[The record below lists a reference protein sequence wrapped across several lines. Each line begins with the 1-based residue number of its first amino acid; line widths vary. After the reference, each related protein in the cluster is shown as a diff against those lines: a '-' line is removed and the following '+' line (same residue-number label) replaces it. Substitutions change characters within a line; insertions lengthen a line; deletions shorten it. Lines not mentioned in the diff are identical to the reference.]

1 MGYKIMSQ
9 EVTLEYKIMSQE
21 VTLEYKIMSQ
31 GVTFEVHNTIKVG
44 LLWNTKQRSRGL
56 LWNAKVVC
64 KLFVQISEIRHVC
77 TSTTTFNWQ
86 FKLAESKSGVQEQ
99 PVSKN
104 LCEVNS

>member
-1 MGYKIMSQ
+1 MG
-9 EVTLEYKIMSQE
+9 YKIMSQE

-64 KLFVQISEIRHVC
+64 KLSKYQ
-77 TSTTTFNWQ
+77 
-86 FKLAESKSGVQEQ
+86 KLGMFALQLQ
-99 PVSKN
+99 PLIDSLN
-104 LCEVNS
+104 

>member
-77 TSTTTFNWQ
+77 TSTTTFN
-86 FKLAESKSGVQEQ
+86 
-99 PVSKN
+99 
-104 LCEVNS
+104 